1 MSDRIVGAWPWVVRA
16 AWFVLPF
23 TLGPLVGDGLADA
36 SAAVQ
41 TTGLVL
47 AWSLWGVGLVATLI
61 FHPAGLV
68 ALRAATPL
76 TVAAAVWSWVHG
88 SPTAAIAA
96 LGLGS
101 AVLAFVVMHSAETG
115 HLAVNGPAY
124 PNERRF
130 LLRPSAVLL
139 VGPIPLAGAVL
150 AVGPVAGP
158 LLLAARQWIAGG
170 FALVLG
176 AGFAFVTAR
185 SLYAVARR
193 FVVFVPAG
201 FVVHDQSTL
210 REPVLFRRQDIES
223 FRAAP
228 AGSDSLDLTGG
239 APGLALEVLLRDKVE
254 VTKVR
259 GPRDIGETAK
269 TARFLIVPTRPGRL
283 LATAAERRYP
293 TG

>member
-1 MSDRIVGAWPWVVRA
+1 MWPWVVRTV
-16 AWFVLPF
+16 WFVLPF
-23 TLGPLVGDGLADA
+23 TLGPLLGDGLTDA

-76 TVAAAVWSWVHG
+76 TVAAAVWSRVHG
-88 SPTAAIAA
+88 SSTATIVA

-101 AVLAFVVMHSAETG
+101 AVLALVVMHSAETG

-124 PNERRF
+124 PNEHRF

-150 AVGPVAGP
+150 AVGPFVGP
-158 LLLAARQWIAGG
+158 LLLATRQWIVGG
-170 FALVLG
+170 FALILG
-176 AGFAFVTAR
+176 VGFAFVTAR
-185 SLYAVARR
+185 SLYALARR

-228 AGSDSLDLTGG
+228 AGSDSLDLTSG
-239 APGLALEVLLRDKVE
+239 APGLALEVLLREKVE

-259 GPRDIGETAK
+259 GPRDIGETGK